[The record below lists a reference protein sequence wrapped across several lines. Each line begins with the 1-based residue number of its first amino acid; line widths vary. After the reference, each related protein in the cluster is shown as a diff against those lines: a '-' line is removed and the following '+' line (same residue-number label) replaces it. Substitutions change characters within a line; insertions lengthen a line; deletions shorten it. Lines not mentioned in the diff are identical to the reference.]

1 MSKGTR
7 IVWKGAIT
15 FGLVHIPIGLHTATA
30 EQHID
35 FDWLDKRTMD
45 PVGYKRINKR
55 TGEEIEMENIVK
67 GVKYDEDQYV
77 IISPEEIAAAY
88 PKTTQS
94 IEIERFID
102 AAELPFV
109 FLDRPYYVAP
119 LPKAEKVYILLR
131 EILAETGK
139 IAIAKVVIST
149 KQHLAALVPSGPGL
163 VLNLLRWGDEVKPL
177 DTLELPAMGHKDIK
191 PSEMK
196 IAKQLVDEMT
206 GKWVPED
213 FENEFH
219 QQIMQIVERK
229 AKAGDT
235 ATVGE
240 SEEKESENADVFD
253 LTALLKRSLH
263 EILNAETQTVL
274 KSAAKSTASAHAKRG
289 KTALKK

>member
-1 MSKGTR
+1 
-7 IVWKGAIT
+7 
-15 FGLVHIPIGLHTATA
+15 
-30 EQHID
+30 
-35 FDWLDKRTMD
+35 
-45 PVGYKRINKR
+45 
-55 TGEEIEMENIVK
+55 MENIVK

-77 IISPEEIAAAY
+77 IISPDEIAAAY

-109 FLDRPYYVAP
+109 FLDRPYYVTP
-119 LPKAEKVYILLR
+119 LPKAEKVYTLLR

-191 PSEMK
+191 PSEIKM
-196 IAKQLVDEMT
+196 ARQLVDEMS

-213 FENEFH
+213 F
-219 QQIMQIVERK
+219 
-229 AKAGDT
+229 
-235 ATVGE
+235 
-240 SEEKESENADVFD
+240 
-253 LTALLKRSLH
+253 
-263 EILNAETQTVL
+263 
-274 KSAAKSTASAHAKRG
+274 
-289 KTALKK
+289 

>member
-1 MSKGTR
+1 M
-7 IVWKGAIT
+7 
-15 FGLVHIPIGLHTATA
+15 
-30 EQHID
+30 
-35 FDWLDKRTMD
+35 
-45 PVGYKRINKR
+45 GYKRINKR
-55 TGEEIEMENIVK
+55 TGQEIEMENIVK

-196 IAKQLVDEMT
+196 IAKELVEEMT

-240 SEEKESENADVFD
+240 PEEKESENADVFD

-263 EILNAETQTVL
+263 EILNAETQTAL
-274 KSAAKSTASAHAKRG
+274 KSAAKSSASAHAKRG
-289 KTALKK
+289 KTVIKK